1 MRTNTHNAEET
12 VMKPKAPKKVPQP
25 ETAAMLAAWL
35 AVVTAA
41 ATAQRQTAPTPIP
54 FAYQGG

>member
-1 MRTNTHNAEET
+1 
-12 VMKPKAPKKVPQP
+12 MKPKAPKKVPQP
-25 ETAAMLAAWL
+25 ETAAVLAAWL

-54 FAYQGG
+54 FAYQGS